1 MLKVE
6 ASALDAAQDSFLE
19 DKARQHNR
27 LRLRALESAPVLVAG
42 LLLHRP
48 PKVEASVRG
57 VAKAPAL
64 VSLRHNLARL
74 AKVAGSVR
82 VVENALA
89 AESVQAAESA
99 PDAGSVK
106 APAQAAIAEENVAAA
121 VAVAV
126 EVRPPI
132 RVARAAAK
140 PLRPDNPQYLPFF
153 LGILRLRQRLQI
165 LHKVVS
171 HCPSAAD

>member
-1 MLKVE
+1 VLKVE

-99 PDAGSVK
+99 RDVGSVK

-121 VAVAV
+121 GMRLGERELEAL
-126 EVRPPI
+126 E
-132 RVARAAAK
+132 AAG
-140 PLRPDNPQYLPFF
+140 RHDE
-153 LGILRLRQRLQI
+153 
-165 LHKVVS
+165 
-171 HCPSAAD
+171 